1 MGISHGYNLHS
12 MQVVKRGVVLLL
24 NDIIEQ
30 QLQVDV
36 YIKAVEFA
44 DNVMNTKQ
52 LNCLDNVDLR
62 SHIQ

>member
-1 MGISHGYNLHS
+1 

-62 SHIQ
+62 SHVQ